1 LPLYIALSLWEK
13 KKKTF
18 PVALYFIRGSFFLV
32 FWLLVF
38 SPLSFS
44 QNKKKGELRQAAA
57 AKPILSKQD
66 SNGFEGSI
74 VYKLEVT
81 GKESHRIAFMN
92 GRKFIYYFKKGL
104 IRSELEG
111 KDSLSLMLGALLIH
125 NDSGYVYRV
134 IPRRAE
140 IQFYKL
146 SPENYKSGFS
156 APFKP
161 AGQKTRIAGY
171 ECSLWNGSANMR
183 TTTGRALVQLWLCQA
198 IAPIPK
204 TSIPLAASDLF
215 FIAPH
220 FYGFPLK
227 KKIIY
232 QDAGLEITLT
242 AEKITKESLPPSLFD
257 LPAHYKT
264 VPFDSY
270 QPVE

>member
-125 NDSGYVYRV
+125 NDSGYVYRLF
-134 IPRRAE
+134 RAA
-140 IQFYKL
+140 
-146 SPENYKSGFS
+146 PKSSF
-156 APFKP
+156 
-161 AGQKTRIAGY
+161 IN
-171 ECSLWNGSANMR
+171 LD
-183 TTTGRALVQLWLCQA
+183 
-198 IAPIPK
+198 PK
-204 TSIPLAASDLF
+204 TIKAAFRRLLNPQGKKRGLPAMNVAF
-215 FIAPH
+215 GTGARICAPQ
-220 FYGFPLK
+220 
-227 KKIIY
+227 
-232 QDAGLEITLT
+232 QDA
-242 AEKITKESLPPSLFD
+242 P
-257 LPAHYKT
+257 
-264 VPFDSY
+264 
-270 QPVE
+270 